1 MARLL
6 IGLFL
11 IASAGWILG
20 RWPARQFGTVCAVG
34 MIAASLLFSLT
45 GSGADRV
52 AWRPFSTMALEDA
65 HAHGLPVFVDFT
77 AAWCLSCQVN
87 ERVVLDDRAVVTK
100 LKAEH
105 YLLLRA
111 DWTRYDP
118 AITRELSSVE
128 RSGVPT
134 YVIYP
139 AESGSKPRVLPE
151 LLSRDVVLSAL
162 STP

>member
-6 IGLFL
+6 VGLFL

-20 RWPARQFGTVCAVG
+20 RWPAKRLGTICALG
-34 MIAASLLFSLT
+34 MMAASLLFSLT
-45 GSGADRV
+45 GSAADRV
-52 AWRPFSTMALEDA
+52 QWQPFSQAALQDA

-87 ERVVLDDRAVVTK
+87 ERVVLDDRAVATK
-100 LKAEH
+100 LSTGH

-118 AITRELSSVE
+118 AITSELSSVG

-134 YVIYP
+134 YIIYP
-139 AESGSKPRVLPE
+139 AGSGAAPRVLPE
-151 LLSRDVVLSAL
+151 LLSRDVVLRAI
-162 STP
+162 STR